1 MQLAGCFRLRPKT
14 DKWTRSQTWRAPF
27 DACVKLGLFAA
38 APGQQLRR
46 ISEVSTM
53 PTWRKAQYYVAAC
66 VNRRVRRT
74 VPHPDII
81 APRLDQLFADFSNIR
96 DATTE
101 QPLFTA
107 AT

>member
-1 MQLAGCFRLRPKT
+1 
-14 DKWTRSQTWRAPF
+14 
-27 DACVKLGLFAA
+27 VKLGLFAA

-46 ISEVSTM
+46 ISEISTM
-53 PTWRKAQYYVAAC
+53 LTWRKVQYYMAAW
-66 VNRRVRRT
+66 VSRRVSRT

-81 APRLDQLFADFSNIR
+81 APRLEQLFADFANIL